1 MTAQLPFTQSR
12 DDRAANQH
20 PPGHRLL
27 QANSGPPDR
36 GFSRTGLAHEA
47 KNLTSTDLEC
57 DVVNGPKRR
66 LAEAASELDSQVLDR
81 QHEAETPTMTAQLP
95 FTQSRDDRAAN
106 QHPPGHRLLQ
116 ANSGPPDRGFSRTGL
131 AHEAKN
137 LTSTDLECDV

>member
-81 QHEAETPTMTAQLP
+81 QHDPRLGNLLGPVVLTEMGYGVQQELGVRVFRICKQL
-95 FTQSRDDRAAN
+95 
-106 QHPPGHRLLQ
+106 
-116 ANSGPPDRGFSRTGL
+116 
-131 AHEAKN
+131 
-137 LTSTDLECDV
+137 